1 MTFSVVPRDKQQVL
15 ALVETE
21 LGSYRRVLCPLWRLC
36 SRCSQPHHPLDP
48 QVNDCHACA
57 IKDTR

>member
-21 LGSYRRVLCPLWRLC
+21 LGSYILFGVCAVVVP
-36 SRCSQPHHPLDP
+36 SPIIQLDP

-57 IKDTR
+57 IKDAR

>member
-36 SRCSQPHHPLDP
+36 SRCSQPHHP
-48 QVNDCHACA
+48 
-57 IKDTR
+57 TRSSSQRLPRLRHKGR